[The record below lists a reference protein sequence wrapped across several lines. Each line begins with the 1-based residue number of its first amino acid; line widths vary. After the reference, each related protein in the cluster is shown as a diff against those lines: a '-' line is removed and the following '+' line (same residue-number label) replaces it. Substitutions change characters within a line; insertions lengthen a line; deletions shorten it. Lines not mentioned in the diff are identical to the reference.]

1 MAGASGVFLILWVK
15 CHVILTLFLNSVLNI
30 NGEIKF

>member
-15 CHVILTLFLNSVLNI
+15 WHVILTLFLNSVLNI
-30 NGEIKF
+30 NGEFEF